1 MKIYELMKAV
11 NENLQEYIGNK
22 YKITKGHAIGCAF
35 GKNLDFNNFVISN
48 TGNFINNKYDDE
60 YLVAFSPDVEVELIG
75 KRESVY
81 TDDKVFLLAEEIHK
95 NSIDVL
101 KDY

>member
-22 YKITKGHAIGCAF
+22 YKITKGHATGCAF

-60 YLVAFSPDVEVELIG
+60 YLVAFTPDVEVELIG
-75 KRESVY
+75 KREVDLEDYY
-81 TDDKVFLLAEEIHK
+81 TPNDFLRRR
-95 NSIDVL
+95 
-101 KDY
+101 